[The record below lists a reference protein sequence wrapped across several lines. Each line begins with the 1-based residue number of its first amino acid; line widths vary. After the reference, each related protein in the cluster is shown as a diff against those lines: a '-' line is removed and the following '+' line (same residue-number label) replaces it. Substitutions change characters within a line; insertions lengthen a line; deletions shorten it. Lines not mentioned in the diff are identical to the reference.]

1 MGEAVL
7 TNTAMINSPVQ
18 QGVPVLPV
26 SCKLPLPW
34 LLPQGEAFD
43 LQTILSTGLQGIDKA
58 MIEMC
63 SRQKALRISFAEFA
77 RKQSRS
83 LTIAPP
89 SNEKRPLLVTP

>member
-34 LLPQGEAFD
+34 LLPESLD
-43 LQTILSTGLQGIDKA
+43 LQTILSTGLQGIEKA

-63 SRQKALRISFAEFA
+63 SRNKALRISFEAFA
-77 RKQSRS
+77 KKQSRS

-89 SNEKRPLLVTP
+89 SNGKRPLLVTP